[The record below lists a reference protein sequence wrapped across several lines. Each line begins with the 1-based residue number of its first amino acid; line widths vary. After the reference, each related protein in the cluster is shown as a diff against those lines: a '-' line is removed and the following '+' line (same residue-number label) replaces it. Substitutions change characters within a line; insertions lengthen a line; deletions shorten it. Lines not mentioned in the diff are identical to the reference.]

1 VVERVKEVLFEV
13 VVARAVD
20 VDNREGK
27 VIGTRG
33 EGGGYRKV
41 ADRVLE
47 ELELPVIPGSEDTP
61 RSSNRGFKNKRSKGR
76 GKKGGSEEGGDVGEF
91 GFLQKQNGGGGKL
104 NCRPNV
110 IALLT
115 HPKATDVPAIDG
127 ELTRHGD

>member
-1 VVERVKEVLFEV
+1 VDINNGEGEV
-13 VVARAVD
+13 VCSQ
-20 VDNREGK
+20 
-27 VIGTRG
+27 G
-33 EGGGYRKV
+33 EGGGYREV
-41 ADRVLE
+41 VNGVLE
-47 ELELPVIPGSEDTP
+47 ELKLPIIPGSEDTS
-61 RSSNRGFKNKRSKGR
+61 RGSDRGFEDKGSEGR
-76 GKKGGSEEGGDVGEF
+76 RQKGGSEEGGDVGEF